1 MSDEEEERIKAKIL
15 KSGFGQA
22 KSETQPIRSF
32 EPVALTDANFGEFVK
47 TNQKAVIDCWAEWCY
62 PCKIISPVVEQ
73 LAKEY
78 AGEVAFGKLNVDE
91 NQATALDYNIMSIP
105 TLLVFKGGEL
115 VDRVIGAMPKQML
128 DQKLKSILN

>member
-15 KSGFGQA
+15 RSGLGQV
-22 KSETQPIRSF
+22 KNETQPYKSSA
-32 EPVALTDANFGEFVK
+32 PVVVTDTNFSEFIKV
-47 TNQKAVIDCWAEWCY
+47 NQKAVIDCWAEWCY

-78 AGEVAFGKLNVDE
+78 AGQVAFGKLNVDE
-91 NQATALDYNIMSIP
+91 NQATALDYNVMSIP
-105 TLLVFKGGEL
+105 TLLVFKNGEL
-115 VDRVIGAMPKQML
+115 IDRVIGAMPKQML